1 MSEKLQLLL
10 VLIIVIIA
18 VACFLFRLRS
28 PKGMCDDDCSKCDLY
43 DHCKKKK

>member
-1 MSEKLQLLL
+1 MSEKLQLLI

-18 VACFLFRLRS
+18 VACFLYRLKS
-28 PKGMCDDDCSKCDLY
+28 KKSQCEDNCCKCDLY